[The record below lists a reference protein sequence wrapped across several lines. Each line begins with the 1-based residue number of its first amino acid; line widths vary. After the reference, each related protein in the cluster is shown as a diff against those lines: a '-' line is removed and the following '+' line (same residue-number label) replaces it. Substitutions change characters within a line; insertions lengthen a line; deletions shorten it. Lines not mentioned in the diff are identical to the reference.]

1 MYLFNEALDVLT
13 SSNCSNFFK
22 GGKRCSSCTVSRR
35 TADVLTQLAKLAAA
49 VSAEEKRLAGLVS
62 AAGDGRVVTKEER
75 DRVAVKR
82 ECAVNEWRKRKRMC
96 DAVVDA
102 IMESYPKSKRI
113 LVDDMG
119 IEIDEDAGVKLP
131 KD

>member
-1 MYLFNEALDVLT
+1 M
-13 SSNCSNFFK
+13 
-22 GGKRCSSCTVSRR
+22 
-35 TADVLTQLAKLAAA
+35 AKLAAE

-62 AAGDGRVVTKEER
+62 AAGDCRVVSKEEK

-82 ECAVNEWRKRKRMC
+82 EGAVNEWRKRKRMC

-102 IMESYPKSKRI
+102 IMESYPKSKMI

-119 IEIDEDAGVKLP
+119 IEIDDVAGVKLP

>member
-1 MYLFNEALDVLT
+1 MFT
-13 SSNCSNFFK
+13 SSNCSGFFK
-22 GGKRCSSCTVSRR
+22 GGKIFPNCTISRR
-35 TADVLTQLAKLAAA
+35 TADVLSQLAKLAAE

-62 AAGDGRVVTKEER
+62 AAGDCRVVSKEEK
-75 DRVAVKR
+75 DRVAVRR
-82 ECAVNEWRKRKRMC
+82 EGAVNEWRKRKRMC

-102 IMESYPKSKRI
+102 IMESYPKSKMI

-119 IEIDEDAGVKLP
+119 IEMDDVAGVKLP